1 MRTEDRGLG
10 ATPVSFRVKVHR
22 QSSVRDWQESHP
34 EKLKAYRK
42 TMIMKRA
49 IEKRR
54 FPQPSSIQRH
64 ALTEVEVVQLV
75 EGVLASLR
83 KTSALEADCA
93 LKPGLE
99 RAFRTRTHQHVAQ
112 V

>member
-42 TMIMKRA
+42 TMFMKRA

-54 FPQPSSIQRH
+54 FPQPSSIQQH
-64 ALTEVEVVQLV
+64 AITEDEVIQLV
-75 EGVLASLR
+75 ESVLASLR
-83 KTSALEADCA
+83 ACA
-93 LKPGLE
+93 PSE
-99 RAFRTRTHQHVAQ
+99 Q
-112 V
+112 VL